1 MSGLNGWL
9 STLGYAAVALFVG
22 VEGIGIPI
30 PGETMLIAAAIFAA
44 EGHLSIAG
52 VIAAAAAGAI
62 VGNCIGFG
70 IGWFGGYPLLRRFGK
85 YVRLNEPQVKV
96 GRYIFARHGTKV
108 VFFGR
113 FVSILRTYLAFL
125 AGANRMPVLRFLAAI
140 TAGGIVWAAFYGIA
154 AYALGN
160 QITHLERTGR
170 HRVHRPRGRGCAG
183 RDHLHQVPGQAAR
196 GAGRRGVPGPARG
209 LRGKARTGTP
219 GTGGSGGLV
228 RRLESRVG
236 HRAAG

>member
-1 MSGLNGWL
+1 MSGLDGWL

-30 PGETMLIAAAIFAA
+30 PGETMLVAAAVFAA

-52 VIAAAAAGAI
+52 VILAAAGGA
-62 VGNCIGFG
+62 VAGNCLGFG

-96 GRYIFARHGTKV
+96 GRYIFMRHGVKV

-125 AGANRMPVLRFLAAI
+125 AGVNRMPVMRFLVAI
-140 TAGGIVWAAFYGIA
+140 VAGAILWSAFYGIA
-154 AYALGN
+154 AFELGN
-160 QITHLERTGR
+160 QISHLSGPVGIAFIVLAVVVVIAAIVFIRIQGKRLEARAEEAFPEPLEGYSTQEPEGQGSEGR
-170 HRVHRPRGRGCAG
+170 IG
-183 RDHLHQVPGQAAR
+183 D
-196 GAGRRGVPGPARG
+196 GPAG
-209 LRGKARTGTP
+209 
-219 GTGGSGGLV
+219 
-228 RRLESRVG
+228 
-236 HRAAG
+236 